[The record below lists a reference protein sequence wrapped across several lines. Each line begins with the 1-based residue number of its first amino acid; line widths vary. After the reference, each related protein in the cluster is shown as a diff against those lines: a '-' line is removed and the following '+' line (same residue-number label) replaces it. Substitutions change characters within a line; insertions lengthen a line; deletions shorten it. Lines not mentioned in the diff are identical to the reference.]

1 MLMSLRA
8 LRLKLS
14 LGLGDASPRVAVLS
28 LGLRLFGD
36 HLQVVNKFIFGFQLG
51 NPTSDNVFISISTL
65 LLMLFYGVRRHHAVV
80 ESSALHLPEDS

>member
-14 LGLGDASPRVAVLS
+14 LGLGDASPRVAALS

-36 HLQVVNKFIFGFQLG
+36 HLQVVNKFIFK
-51 NPTSDNVFISISTL
+51 
-65 LLMLFYGVRRHHAVV
+65 Y
-80 ESSALHLPEDS
+80 LPINKT